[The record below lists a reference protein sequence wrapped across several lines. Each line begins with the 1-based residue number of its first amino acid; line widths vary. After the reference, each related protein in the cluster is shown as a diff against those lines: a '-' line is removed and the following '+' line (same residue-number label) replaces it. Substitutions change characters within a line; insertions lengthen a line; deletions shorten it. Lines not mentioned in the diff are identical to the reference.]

1 MKKETIK
8 ESILNPVSMFIIG
21 LLTGF
26 LIKEIAIHLYAQHFG
41 ISLANIFSE
50 AGVWVVIGVSISLF
64 SRDRKYAMLNVFT
77 YCIGMIITYYLT
89 AELTGSVYGWGYIKM
104 WTLFAC
110 FSPVMAY
117 LVILTK
123 RKGILA
129 FIIKAGIFIGYISIN
144 LLLGSFIKIYDIVF
158 IGILIYL
165 LFIKKY
171 TKI

>member
-26 LIKEIAIHLYAQHFG
+26 LIKEIDIHISADFISYFFGSRSLGSNRGEYQSVQQREKICHAECFYILYRNDNYILPDGRTYRIGLWLG
-41 ISLANIFSE
+41 I
-50 AGVWVVIGVSISLF
+50 
-64 SRDRKYAMLNVFT
+64 Y
-77 YCIGMIITYYLT
+77 
-89 AELTGSVYGWGYIKM
+89 KM

-129 FIIKAGIFIGYISIN
+129 FVIKAGIFIGYISIN

>member
-26 LIKEIAIHLYAQHFG
+26 LIKE
-41 ISLANIFSE
+41 
-50 AGVWVVIGVSISLF
+50 
-64 SRDRKYAMLNVFT
+64 
-77 YCIGMIITYYLT
+77 
-89 AELTGSVYGWGYIKM
+89 
-104 WTLFAC
+104 
-110 FSPVMAY
+110 
-117 LVILTK
+117 
-123 RKGILA
+123 
-129 FIIKAGIFIGYISIN
+129 ISIN

>member
-26 LIKEIAIHLYAQHFG
+26 LIKEIG
-41 ISLANIFSE
+41 
-50 AGVWVVIGVSISLF
+50 
-64 SRDRKYAMLNVFT
+64 
-77 YCIGMIITYYLT
+77 
-89 AELTGSVYGWGYIKM
+89 
-104 WTLFAC
+104 
-110 FSPVMAY
+110 
-117 LVILTK
+117 
-123 RKGILA
+123 
-129 FIIKAGIFIGYISIN
+129 IN

-171 TKI
+171 TKICIYRNFNLSAVHKKIYEDLICTGKPENLKKI

>member
-26 LIKEIAIHLYAQHFG
+26 LIKEI
-41 ISLANIFSE
+41 
-50 AGVWVVIGVSISLF
+50 
-64 SRDRKYAMLNVFT
+64 D
-77 YCIGMIITYYLT
+77 
-89 AELTGSVYGWGYIKM
+89 
-104 WTLFAC
+104 
-110 FSPVMAY
+110 
-117 LVILTK
+117 
-123 RKGILA
+123 
-129 FIIKAGIFIGYISIN
+129 IN

>member
-26 LIKEIAIHLYAQHFG
+26 LIKEIG
-41 ISLANIFSE
+41 
-50 AGVWVVIGVSISLF
+50 
-64 SRDRKYAMLNVFT
+64 
-77 YCIGMIITYYLT
+77 
-89 AELTGSVYGWGYIKM
+89 
-104 WTLFAC
+104 
-110 FSPVMAY
+110 
-117 LVILTK
+117 
-123 RKGILA
+123 
-129 FIIKAGIFIGYISIN
+129 IN

-171 TKI
+171 TEI

>member
-1 MKKETIK
+1 MNKETIK

-26 LIKEIAIHLYAQHFG
+26 LIKEIG
-41 ISLANIFSE
+41 
-50 AGVWVVIGVSISLF
+50 
-64 SRDRKYAMLNVFT
+64 
-77 YCIGMIITYYLT
+77 
-89 AELTGSVYGWGYIKM
+89 
-104 WTLFAC
+104 
-110 FSPVMAY
+110 
-117 LVILTK
+117 
-123 RKGILA
+123 
-129 FIIKAGIFIGYISIN
+129 IN

>member
-1 MKKETIK
+1 MKNETIK

-26 LIKEIAIHLYAQHFG
+26 LIKEIG
-41 ISLANIFSE
+41 
-50 AGVWVVIGVSISLF
+50 
-64 SRDRKYAMLNVFT
+64 
-77 YCIGMIITYYLT
+77 
-89 AELTGSVYGWGYIKM
+89 
-104 WTLFAC
+104 
-110 FSPVMAY
+110 
-117 LVILTK
+117 
-123 RKGILA
+123 
-129 FIIKAGIFIGYISIN
+129 IN

>member
-26 LIKEIAIHLYAQHFG
+26 LIKEIG
-41 ISLANIFSE
+41 
-50 AGVWVVIGVSISLF
+50 
-64 SRDRKYAMLNVFT
+64 
-77 YCIGMIITYYLT
+77 
-89 AELTGSVYGWGYIKM
+89 
-104 WTLFAC
+104 
-110 FSPVMAY
+110 
-117 LVILTK
+117 
-123 RKGILA
+123 
-129 FIIKAGIFIGYISIN
+129 IN

>member
-26 LIKEIAIHLYAQHFG
+26 LIKEIG
-41 ISLANIFSE
+41 
-50 AGVWVVIGVSISLF
+50 
-64 SRDRKYAMLNVFT
+64 
-77 YCIGMIITYYLT
+77 
-89 AELTGSVYGWGYIKM
+89 
-104 WTLFAC
+104 
-110 FSPVMAY
+110 
-117 LVILTK
+117 
-123 RKGILA
+123 
-129 FIIKAGIFIGYISIN
+129 IN

-158 IGILIYL
+158 MGILIYL

>member
-26 LIKEIAIHLYAQHFG
+26 LIKEIG
-41 ISLANIFSE
+41 
-50 AGVWVVIGVSISLF
+50 
-64 SRDRKYAMLNVFT
+64 
-77 YCIGMIITYYLT
+77 
-89 AELTGSVYGWGYIKM
+89 
-104 WTLFAC
+104 
-110 FSPVMAY
+110 
-117 LVILTK
+117 
-123 RKGILA
+123 
-129 FIIKAGIFIGYISIN
+129 IN

-165 LFIKKY
+165 LVIKKY